1 VGFYNESA
9 KSFLLLLPPY
19 LSSNMAY
26 YFPKTLLESR
36 PTGWL
41 TRCLVAGALLTGTP
55 VAAQQLISYV
65 DPMIGTGGHGHVF
78 LGANVPFG
86 AVQLGPQNI
95 FKGWDWCSG
104 YHYSD
109 SLITGFSHTHL
120 SGTGGSDLGDVLI
133 MPYTG
138 PLKTDKGQ
146 QQAPHNGYLSRFS
159 HQREVAK
166 AGYYAVTL
174 DDYGIRAELT
184 STARVGMHRYTFPA
198 KGQPAHVIID
208 LKEGIDDKATDT
220 YLEQVDAQTFIGHRF
235 SHGWADHQQL
245 YFAIK
250 TSVPVPAFALY
261 NEAQALTGK
270 SGKGTGVKGVFTFAK
285 SPGILQ
291 LKVGISPVSPQ
302 NALANI
308 QAEIPGWDFTKVQQA
323 AETKWNQELSKVTIE
338 TKDPAVRRIF
348 YTSLYH
354 AWFAPA
360 LFNDANRDYRGTDG
374 KVYPKAPFA
383 NYTTFSLWDTYRT
396 EQSLFTLAQPERVGD
411 MMQSMLA
418 IQQQQGKLPIW
429 HLMGNETNTM
439 VGYSAVPALAEAYL
453 KGTPGLDGRQVLA
466 AMKASSTRDDQG
478 VQYVKTLGFIPA
490 DKESESVA
498 KAMEYAIDDWSIAQV
513 AKKLGEQA
521 DYQTYS
527 KRAKYYQKYF
537 DPHTRFMRGLTS
549 DGKFQLPFDPIQ
561 SIHRQNNYTEG
572 NAWQYTWL
580 VPHDVPGLIKL
591 FGSDAAFTQKLD
603 SLFVVQGNLGES
615 ASPDISGLIGMYAH
629 GNEPSH
635 ATTYLY
641 TYAGQ
646 QWKTAEK
653 VRQVLRE
660 MYKDKPDGIS
670 GNEDCGQM
678 SAWYIMSALGFYP
691 VSPSSGAYVLGS
703 PVVDKATIRLPQ
715 GKTFVV
721 NVQNNSPQNIYIQSA
736 TLNGKPYPNTYL
748 LHRDITAGGT
758 LQLVMGPRPNQA
770 FGAAPANRPLEVYK

>member
-1 VGFYNESA
+1 MAFSLSKTLA
-9 KSFLLLLPPY
+9 QLLP
-19 LSSNMAY
+19 S
-26 YFPKTLLESR
+26 
-36 PTGWL
+36 GWI
-41 TRCLVAGALLTGTP
+41 TRCLAAGTLLAATP
-55 VAAQQLISYV
+55 ATAQQLTSYV

-120 SGTGGSDLGDVLI
+120 SGTGASDLGDVLI

-146 QQAPHNGYLSRFS
+146 QQVPHQGGYLSRFS

-166 AGYYAVTL
+166 PGYYAVTL

-184 STARVGMHRYTFPA
+184 STARVGLHHYTFPA
-198 KGQPAHVIID
+198 NGQPAHVIID
-208 LKEGIDDKATDT
+208 LKEAIDNKAVDT
-220 YLEQVDAQTFIGHRF
+220 YIEQVDPQTFVGYRF
-235 SHGWADHQQL
+235 SKGWAPDRRV

-250 TSVPVPAFALY
+250 TSVPVPVFAVY
-261 NEAQALTGK
+261 DEAKLLTGK
-270 SGKGTGVKGVFTFAK
+270 KGQGLAIKGVFTFAK
-285 SPGILQ
+285 ALTNLQ
-291 LKVGISPVSPQ
+291 LKVGISPVSSQ

-308 QAEIPGWDFTKVQQA
+308 QAELPGWDFAQVQKA
-323 AETKWNQELSKVTIE
+323 ADAKWNQELGKVTIE
-338 TKDPAVRRIF
+338 TKDPVARRIF
-348 YTSLYH
+348 YTALYH

-360 LFNDANRDYRGTDG
+360 LFNDANSDYRGTDK
-374 KVYPKAPFA
+374 KVYPKAPFQ

-396 EQSLFTLAQPERVGD
+396 EQSLFTLAQPERVND

-418 IQQQQGKLPIW
+418 IGRQQGKLPIW
-429 HLMGNETNTM
+429 HLMGSETNCM

-453 KGTPGLDGRQVLA
+453 KGTPGLDGRQILA
-466 AMKASSTRDDQG
+466 QMKASSTRDDQG
-478 VQYVKTLGFIPA
+478 VQYLKTLGFIPA

-513 AKKLGEQA
+513 AKKVGDKA
-521 DYQTYS
+521 AYDTYS

-537 DPHTRFMRGLTS
+537 DPHTRFMRGLTT
-549 DGKFQLPFDPIQ
+549 DGKFQVPFDPIQ

-603 SLFVVQGNLGES
+603 SLFIVQGSLGES

-641 TYAGQ
+641 AYAGQ

-660 MYKDKPDGIS
+660 MYLDKPDGVS

-678 SAWYIMSALGFYP
+678 SAWYIMSTLGFYP

-703 PVVDKATIRLPQ
+703 PGVDKATIQLPQ

-736 TLNGKPYPNTYL
+736 TLNGKPYLNSYL

-758 LQLVMGPRPNQA
+758 LQLVMGPQPNRT
-770 FGAAPANRPLEVYK
+770 FGAAAANRPSETYK

>member
-1 VGFYNESA
+1 
-9 KSFLLLLPPY
+9 
-19 LSSNMAY
+19 
-26 YFPKTLLESR
+26 
-36 PTGWL
+36 
-41 TRCLVAGALLTGTP
+41 
-55 VAAQQLISYV
+55 
-65 DPMIGTGGHGHVF
+65 MIGTGGHGHVF

-120 SGTGGSDLGDVLI
+120 SGTGASDLGDVLI

-138 PLKTDKGQ
+138 AVQTDKGR
-146 QQAPHNGYLSRFS
+146 QQAPHQGYLSRFS
-159 HQREVAK
+159 HQRETAK
-166 AGYYAVTL
+166 PGYYAVTL

-184 STARVGMHRYTFPA
+184 STARVGLHKYTFPA
-198 KGQPAHVIID
+198 GAKPAHVIID

-220 YLEQVDAQTFIGHRF
+220 YIEQVGAQTYVGYRF
-235 SHGWADHQQL
+235 SKGWANDQRL

-250 TSVPVPAFALY
+250 TSVPIPQFAVY
-261 NEAQALTGK
+261 NEAQQLTGK
-270 SGKGTGVKGVFTFAK
+270 KGQGLAIKGLFSFPKT
-285 SPGILQ
+285 PGTLL
-291 LKVGISPVSPQ
+291 LKVGISPVSSQ

-308 QAEIPGWDFTKVQQA
+308 QAEIPGWDFAKVQRA
-323 AETKWNQELSKVTIE
+323 ADAEWNKELGKVTIE
-338 TKDPAVRRIF
+338 TRDPAARRIF
-348 YTSLYH
+348 YTSMYH
-354 AWFAPA
+354 ALFAPA
-360 LFNDANRDYRGTDG
+360 LFNDVNGDYRGTDK
-374 KVYPKAPFA
+374 KVYAKAPFV

-396 EQSLFTLAQPERVGD
+396 EHSLFLLAQPERVGD

-429 HLMGNETNTM
+429 HLMANETNTM

-453 KGTPGLDGRQVLA
+453 KGTPGLDGNQVLA

-478 VQYVKTLGFIPA
+478 VRYLKELGFIPA

-513 AKKLGEQA
+513 AKKLGRQD
-521 DYQTYS
+521 DYVTYS
-527 KRAKYYQKYF
+527 ARAKYYQKYY

-549 DGKFQLPFDPIQ
+549 DGKFQVPFDPIQ

-591 FGSDAAFTQKLD
+591 FGSDAAFTEKLD
-603 SLFVVQGNLGES
+603 SLFIVQGSLGES

-635 ATTYLY
+635 ATVYLHP
-641 TYAGQ
+641 YAGQ

-678 SAWYIMSALGFYP
+678 SAWYILSALGFYP

-703 PVVDKATIRLPQ
+703 PIIDKATLRLPK
-715 GKTFVV
+715 GKTFVI
-721 NVQNNSPQNIYIQSA
+721 NVKNNGPQNQYIQSVR
-736 TLNGKPYPNTYL
+736 LNGKSYANSYL
-748 LHRDITAGGT
+748 LHRDIVAGGT
-758 LQLVMGPRPNQA
+758 LELTMGPQPNRE
-770 FGAAPANRPLEVYK
+770 FGTAPATRPREVYP

>member
-1 VGFYNESA
+1 MA
-9 KSFLLLLPPY
+9 KRFALLPAP
-19 LSSNMAY
+19 AA
-26 YFPKTLLESR
+26 P
-36 PTGWL
+36 WL
-41 TRCLVAGALLTGTP
+41 KAALGACLAVGAASAQAQSLT
-55 VAAQQLISYV
+55 SFV

-95 FKGWDWCSG
+95 IKGWDWCSG

-109 SLITGFSHTHL
+109 SLMVGFSHTRL
-120 SGTGGSDLGDVLI
+120 SGTGASDLGDVLI

-138 PLKTDKGQ
+138 AVKTDKGQ
-146 QQAPHNGYLSRFS
+146 QKVPHQGYLSRYS
-159 HQREVAK
+159 HKTETARP
-166 AGYYAVTL
+166 GFYAVTL
-174 DDYGIRAELT
+174 ADYGIRAELT
-184 STARVGMHRYTFPA
+184 ATARVGFHRYTFPA
-198 KGQPAHVIID
+198 GGKEAHVIID

-220 YLEQVDAQTFIGHRF
+220 YIEQVDPQTFVGYRF
-235 SHGWADHQQL
+235 SKGWAKDQRL

-250 TSVPVPAFALY
+250 TSAPVPQFAVY
-261 NEAQALTGK
+261 NEAQRMTGK
-270 SGKGTGVKGVFTFAK
+270 KGQGVAIKGVFSFAK
-285 SPGILQ
+285 APAALQ
-291 LKVGISPVSPQ
+291 LKVGISPVSSQ

-308 QAEIPGWDFTKVQQA
+308 AAEAPGWDFAQVQKA
-323 AETKWNQELSKVTIE
+323 ADAQWNKELDKIAVETT
-338 TKDPAVRRIF
+338 DPVAKRIF

-360 LFNDANRDYRGTDG
+360 LFNDANGDYRGTDK
-374 KVYPKAPFA
+374 KVYPKAAFA

-418 IQQQQGKLPIW
+418 IGRQQGKLPIW
-429 HLMGNETNTM
+429 PLMGSETDCM

-453 KGTPGLDGRQVLA
+453 KGMPGIDANDMLA
-466 AMKASSTRDDQG
+466 QMKASSTRDDMG
-478 VQYVKTLGFIPA
+478 SQYVKSLGFIPA
-490 DKESESVA
+490 DKEPESVA
-498 KAMEYAIDDWSIAQV
+498 KALEYAIDDWSIAQV
-513 AKKLGEQA
+513 AKKMGRLD
-521 DYQTYS
+521 DYKTYS
-527 KRAKYYQKYF
+527 ARALYYKKYF
-537 DPHTRFMRGLTS
+537 DPKTRFMRGLTT
-549 DGKFQLPFDPIQ
+549 DGKFQLPFNPIQ

-580 VPHDVPGLIKL
+580 VPHDVPGLIGL
-591 FGSDAAFTQKLD
+591 FGSDAAFVQKLD
-603 SLFVVQGNLGES
+603 SLFVVQGSLGES

-641 TYAGQ
+641 AYAGQ

-660 MYKDKPDGIS
+660 MYKDQPDGIS

-703 PVVDKATIRLPQ
+703 PLMDRATIRLPQ
-715 GKTFVV
+715 GKTFVI
-721 NVQNNSPQNIYIQSA
+721 NAKNNGPQNPYIQSVA
-736 TLNGKPYPNTYL
+736 LNGKPYANSYV
-748 LHRDITAGGT
+748 LHRDIVAGGT
-758 LQLVMGPRPNQA
+758 LELTMGPRPNTA
-770 FGAAPANRPLEVYK
+770 FGAAAANRPKETYQ

>member
-1 VGFYNESA
+1 MHT
-9 KSFLLLLPPY
+9 SFPCLFLSSPRLRGWLASGLLL
-19 LSSNMAY
+19 
-26 YFPKTLLESR
+26 
-36 PTGWL
+36 
-41 TRCLVAGALLTGTP
+41 AGAS
-55 VAAQQLISYV
+55 AAQAQAPRLTSYV
-65 DPMIGTGGHGHVF
+65 DPLIGTGGHGHVF
-78 LGANVPFG
+78 IGANVPFG

-109 SLITGFSHTHL
+109 SLLTGFSHTHL

-138 PLKTDKGQ
+138 ALKTDKGQ
-146 QQAPHNGYLSRFS
+146 QKVPHQGYLSRFS
-159 HQREVAK
+159 HKREVARP
-166 AGYYAVTL
+166 GYYAVTL
-174 DDYGIRAELT
+174 DDYNIRAELT
-184 STARVGMHRYTFPA
+184 STERVGMHRYTFP
-198 KGQPAHVIID
+198 KDGKPARVIID
-208 LKEGIDDKATDT
+208 LKEGIDDKSTDT

-235 SHGWADHQQL
+235 SRGWAKNQQL
-245 YFAIK
+245 FFAIK
-250 TSVPVPAFALY
+250 TSAPVPAFALY
-261 NEAQALTGK
+261 NDAQALTGK
-270 SGKGTGVKGVFTFAK
+270 SGKGTAVKGVFTFAK
-285 SPGILQ
+285 APASLQ
-291 LKVGISPVSPQ
+291 LKVGISPVSAE

-308 QAEIPGWDFTKVQQA
+308 QAELPGWDFGKVQKA
-323 AETKWNQELSKVTIE
+323 AEEKWNQELGKVTIE
-338 TKDPAVRRIF
+338 SKDPAVRRIF

-360 LFNDANRDYRGTDG
+360 LFNDANSDYRGTDG
-374 KVYPKAPFA
+374 KVYPKAPFT
-383 NYTTFSLWDTYRT
+383 NYSIFSLWDTYRT
-396 EQSLFTLAQPERVGD
+396 EHSLFTLAQPERVSG

-418 IQQQQGKLPIW
+418 IHQQQGKLPIW
-429 HLMGNETNTM
+429 HLLGNETNTM

-453 KGTPGLDGRQVLA
+453 KGTPGLDGRQLLA

-478 VQYVKTLGFIPA
+478 VQYLKTMGFIPA

-521 DYQTYS
+521 DYQEYS

-537 DPHTRFMRGLTS
+537 DPHTRFMRGLTT

-603 SLFVVQGNLGES
+603 SLFIVQGSLGAS

-653 VRQVLRE
+653 VRQVLHE
-660 MYKDKPDGIS
+660 MYLDKPDGIS

-678 SAWYIMSALGFYP
+678 SAWYIMSAMGFYP

-703 PVVDKATIRLPQ
+703 PIVDKATIRLPQ

-721 NVQNNSPQNIYIQSA
+721 NVQNNSPQNMYIQSA
-736 TLNGKPYPNTYL
+736 TLNGQPYANSYL
-748 LHRDITAGGT
+748 LHRDIVAGGT
-758 LQLVMGPRPNQA
+758 LQLTMGPQPNRT
-770 FGAAPANRPLEVYK
+770 FGAAAANRPLEVYQ

>member
-1 VGFYNESA
+1 MPTYFPTSTRLRTWLAGS
-9 KSFLLLLPPY
+9 LLL
-19 LSSNMAY
+19 
-26 YFPKTLLESR
+26 
-36 PTGWL
+36 
-41 TRCLVAGALLTGTP
+41 AGAT
-55 VAAQQLISYV
+55 AAQAQSQRLTAYV
-65 DPMIGTGGHGHVF
+65 DPLIGTGGHGHVF
-78 LGANVPFG
+78 IGANVPFG

-109 SLITGFSHTHL
+109 SLLTGFSHTHL
-120 SGTGGSDLGDVLI
+120 SGTGGSDLGDVLL

-146 QQAPHNGYLSRFS
+146 QKAPHQGYLSRYS
-159 HQREVAK
+159 HKREIARP
-166 AGYYAVTL
+166 GYYAVTL

-184 STARVGMHRYTFPA
+184 STERVGLHRYTFP
-198 KGQPAHVIID
+198 KDGKPAHVIID

-245 YFAIK
+245 FFAIK
-250 TSVPVPAFALY
+250 TSAPVPAFALY

-270 SGKGTGVKGVFTFAK
+270 SGQGAAVKGVFTFAK
-285 SPGILQ
+285 APASLL
-291 LKVGISPVSPQ
+291 LKVGISPVSAE

-308 QAEIPGWDFTKVQQA
+308 QAELPGWDFASVQKA
-323 AETKWNQELSKVTIE
+323 AEEKWNQELGKVTIE
-338 TKDPAVRRIF
+338 TKDPAARRIF
-348 YTSLYH
+348 YTALYH

-360 LFNDANRDYRGTDG
+360 LFNDANNDYRGTDG
-374 KVYPKAPFA
+374 KVYPKAPFT
-383 NYTTFSLWDTYRT
+383 NYTIFSLWDTYRT
-396 EQSLFTLAQPERVGD
+396 ENSLFTLAQPERVSG

-418 IQQQQGKLPIW
+418 IYQQQGKLPIW

-453 KGTPGLDGRQVLA
+453 KGTPGLDGHQVLA

-478 VQYVKTLGFIPA
+478 VQYLKSLGFIPA

-521 DYQTYS
+521 DYQEYS
-527 KRAKYYQKYF
+527 KRAKYYQKYY
-537 DPHTRFMRGLTS
+537 DPHTRFMRGLTT
-549 DGKFQLPFDPIQ
+549 DGKFQVPFDPIQ

-603 SLFVVQGNLGES
+603 SLFIVQGSLGAS

-641 TYAGQ
+641 AYAGQ

-660 MYKDKPDGIS
+660 MYKDQPDGIS

-678 SAWYIMSALGFYP
+678 SAWYILSALGFYP

-703 PVVDKATIRLPQ
+703 PLVDKATIRLPQ

-721 NVQNNSPQNIYIQSA
+721 SVQNNGPQNLYIQSA
-736 TLNGKPYPNTYL
+736 TLNGQPYANSYL
-748 LHRDITAGGT
+748 LHRDIVAGGT
-758 LQLVMGPRPNQA
+758 LQLTMGPQPNRA
-770 FGAAPANRPLEVYK
+770 FGTAAANRPREVYH

>member
-1 VGFYNESA
+1 MRKAHTHFRQAAARPFRWLLGG
-9 KSFLLLLPPY
+9 LLLI
-19 LSSNMAY
+19 SATTHAQNQ
-26 YFPKTLLESR
+26 K
-36 PTGWL
+36 L
-41 TRCLVAGALLTGTP
+41 T
-55 VAAQQLISYV
+55 SYV

-86 AVQLGPQNI
+86 AVQVGPQNI

-109 SLITGFSHTHL
+109 SLIVGFSHTHL

-146 QQAPHNGYLSRFS
+146 QKAPHQGYLSRFS
-159 HQREVAK
+159 HQRETAK
-166 AGYYAVTL
+166 PGYYAVTL

-184 STARVGMHRYTFPA
+184 SSARVGMHKYTFPA
-198 KGQPAHVIID
+198 GGKEAHVIID

-220 YLEQVDAQTFIGHRF
+220 YIEQVDAQTFVGYRF
-235 SHGWADHQQL
+235 SKGWARDQRL

-250 TSVPVPAFALY
+250 TSAPVPQFAIY
-261 NEAQALTGK
+261 NEAEKLTGK
-270 SGKGTGVKGVFTFAK
+270 SGKGQAIKGVFNFAK
-285 SPGILQ
+285 APSTLL
-291 LKVGISPVSPQ
+291 LKVGISPVSTD

-308 QAEIPGWDFTKVQQA
+308 QAEIPGWDFAKVQQA
-323 AETKWNQELSKVTIE
+323 ADAEWNKELAKVTIE
-338 TKDPAVRRIF
+338 TKDATARRIF
-348 YTSLYH
+348 YTSMYH
-354 AWFAPA
+354 ALFAPA
-360 LFNDANRDYRGTDG
+360 LFNDANGDYRGTDK
-374 KVYPKAPFA
+374 KVYEKAPFQ
-383 NYTTFSLWDTYRT
+383 NYTIFSLWDTYRT
-396 EQSLFTLAQPERVGD
+396 AQSFFLLAQPERVGD

-418 IQQQQGKLPIW
+418 IYRQQGKLPIW

-453 KGTPGLDGRQVLA
+453 KGTPGLDGNQLLD
-466 AMKASSTRDDQG
+466 AMRASSTRDDEG
-478 VQYVKTLGFIPA
+478 VKYVKELGFIPA

-513 AKKLGEQA
+513 AKKLGKQE
-521 DYQTYS
+521 DYQNYS
-527 KRAKYYQKYF
+527 KRAQYYKKYF

-580 VPHDVPGLIKL
+580 VPQDPPGLIKL
-591 FGSDAAFTQKLD
+591 FGSDAAFVEKLD
-603 SLFVVQGNLGES
+603 SLFVVQGSLGES

-635 ATTYLY
+635 ATVYLY
-641 TYAGQ
+641 PYAGQ
-646 QWKTAEK
+646 QWKTAAK

-660 MYKDKPDGIS
+660 MYLDKPDGIS

-678 SAWYIMSALGFYP
+678 SAWYIMSAMGFYP

-703 PVVDKATIRLPQ
+703 PIVDKATIRLPK
-715 GKTFVV
+715 GKVFVLEAK
-721 NVQNNSPQNIYIQSA
+721 NNSAANPYIQSA
-736 TLNGKPYPNTYL
+736 KLNGKPYPNSYL
-748 LHRDITAGGT
+748 LHKDVVAGGT
-758 LQLVMGPRPNQA
+758 LELTMGPQPNTS
-770 FGAAPANRPLEVYK
+770 FGAAAANRPKEVYE

>member
-1 VGFYNESA
+1 MPTYFPTSTRLRTWLAGS
-9 KSFLLLLPPY
+9 LLL
-19 LSSNMAY
+19 
-26 YFPKTLLESR
+26 
-36 PTGWL
+36 
-41 TRCLVAGALLTGTP
+41 AGAT
-55 VAAQQLISYV
+55 AAQAQSQRLTAYV
-65 DPMIGTGGHGHVF
+65 DPLIGTGGHGHVF
-78 LGANVPFG
+78 IGANVPFG

-109 SLITGFSHTHL
+109 SLLTGFSHTHL
-120 SGTGGSDLGDVLI
+120 SGTGGSDLGDVLL

-146 QQAPHNGYLSRFS
+146 QKAPHQGYLSRYS
-159 HQREVAK
+159 HKREIARP
-166 AGYYAVTL
+166 GYYAVTL

-184 STARVGMHRYTFPA
+184 STERVGLHRYTFP
-198 KGQPAHVIID
+198 KDGKPAHVIID

-245 YFAIK
+245 FFAIK
-250 TSVPVPAFALY
+250 TSAPVPAFALY

-270 SGKGTGVKGVFTFAK
+270 SGQGAAVKGVFTFAK
-285 SPGILQ
+285 APASLL
-291 LKVGISPVSPQ
+291 LKVGISPVSAE

-308 QAEIPGWDFTKVQQA
+308 QAELPGWDFASVQKA
-323 AETKWNQELSKVTIE
+323 AEEKWNQELGKVTIE
-338 TKDPAVRRIF
+338 TKDPAARRIF
-348 YTSLYH
+348 YTALYH

-360 LFNDANRDYRGTDG
+360 LFNDANNDYRGTDG
-374 KVYPKAPFA
+374 KVYPKAPFT
-383 NYTTFSLWDTYRT
+383 NYPIFSLWDTYRT
-396 EQSLFTLAQPERVGD
+396 ENSLFTLAQPERVSG

-418 IQQQQGKLPIW
+418 IYQQQGKLPIW

-453 KGTPGLDGRQVLA
+453 KGTPGLDGHQVLA

-478 VQYVKTLGFIPA
+478 VQYLKSLGFIPA

-521 DYQTYS
+521 DYQEYS
-527 KRAKYYQKYF
+527 KRAKYYQKYY
-537 DPHTRFMRGLTS
+537 DPHTRFMRGLTT
-549 DGKFQLPFDPIQ
+549 DGKFQVPFDPIQ

-603 SLFVVQGNLGES
+603 SLFIVQGSLGAS

-641 TYAGQ
+641 AYAGQ

-660 MYKDKPDGIS
+660 MYKDQPDGIS

-678 SAWYIMSALGFYP
+678 SAWYILSALGFYP

-703 PVVDKATIRLPQ
+703 PLVDKATIRLPQ

-721 NVQNNSPQNIYIQSA
+721 SVQNNGPQNLYIQSA
-736 TLNGKPYPNTYL
+736 TLNGQPYANSYL
-748 LHRDITAGGT
+748 LHRDIVAGGT
-758 LQLVMGPRPNQA
+758 LQLTMGPQPNRA
-770 FGAAPANRPLEVYK
+770 FGTAAANRPREVYH

>member
-1 VGFYNESA
+1 MVACSLRWYPKAASWYVPFLIAYFLVGV
-9 KSFLLLLPPY
+9 LLAPAQ
-19 LSSNMAY
+19 S
-26 YFPKTLLESR
+26 
-36 PTGWL
+36 L
-41 TRCLVAGALLTGTP
+41 T
-55 VAAQQLISYV
+55 SHV

-120 SGTGGSDLGDVLI
+120 SGTGASDLGDVLI

-138 PLKTDKGQ
+138 AVQTDKGR
-146 QQAPHNGYLSRFS
+146 QQAPHQGYLSRFS
-159 HQREVAK
+159 HQRETAK
-166 AGYYAVTL
+166 PGYYAVTL

-184 STARVGMHRYTFPA
+184 STARVGLHKYTFPA
-198 KGQPAHVIID
+198 GAKPAHVIID

-220 YLEQVDAQTFIGHRF
+220 YIEQVGAQTYVGYRF
-235 SHGWADHQQL
+235 SKGWANDQRL

-250 TSVPVPAFALY
+250 TSVPIPQFAVY
-261 NEAQALTGK
+261 NEAQQLTGK
-270 SGKGTGVKGVFTFAK
+270 KGQGLAIKGLFSFPKT
-285 SPGILQ
+285 PGTLL
-291 LKVGISPVSPQ
+291 LKVGISPVSSQ

-308 QAEIPGWDFTKVQQA
+308 QAEIPGWDFAKVQRA
-323 AETKWNQELSKVTIE
+323 ADAEWNKELGKVTIE
-338 TKDPAVRRIF
+338 TRDPAARRIF
-348 YTSLYH
+348 YTSMYH
-354 AWFAPA
+354 ALFAPA
-360 LFNDANRDYRGTDG
+360 LFNDVNGDYRGTDK
-374 KVYPKAPFA
+374 KVYAKAPFV

-396 EQSLFTLAQPERVGD
+396 EHSLFLLAQPERVGD

-429 HLMGNETNTM
+429 HLMANETNTM

-453 KGTPGLDGRQVLA
+453 KGTPGLDGNQVLA

-478 VQYVKTLGFIPA
+478 VRYLKELGFIPA

-513 AKKLGEQA
+513 AKKLGRQD
-521 DYQTYS
+521 DYVTYS
-527 KRAKYYQKYF
+527 ARAKYYQKYY

-549 DGKFQLPFDPIQ
+549 DGKFQVPFDPIQ

-591 FGSDAAFTQKLD
+591 FGSDAAFTEKLD
-603 SLFVVQGNLGES
+603 SLFIVQGSLGES

-635 ATTYLY
+635 ATVYLHP
-641 TYAGQ
+641 YAGQ

-678 SAWYIMSALGFYP
+678 SAWYILSALGFYP

-703 PVVDKATIRLPQ
+703 PIIDKATLRLPK
-715 GKTFVV
+715 GKTFVI
-721 NVQNNSPQNIYIQSA
+721 NVKNNGPQNQYIQSVR
-736 TLNGKPYPNTYL
+736 LNGKSYANSYL
-748 LHRDITAGGT
+748 LHRDIVAGGT
-758 LQLVMGPRPNQA
+758 LELTMGPQPNRE
-770 FGAAPANRPLEVYK
+770 FGTAPATRPREVYP